1 MMQIVTW
8 RQVNP
13 PPDGTAPG
21 AAIGAFN
28 ELASALEKVSG
39 VGDTHWGFGN
49 GGIVT
54 VTFNDNYA
62 ATDAI
67 LKDSGVQAAVIKVFS
82 LGLGIAETVYVST
95 PEQVMP
101 FLPQQ

>member
-1 MMQIVTW
+1 MMRIITW
-8 RQVNP
+8 RQNNP

-21 AAIGAFN
+21 AAIAAFN
-28 ELASALEKVSG
+28 ELAAAVGKVSG

-54 VTFNDNYA
+54 VTHYDNYA
-62 ATDAI
+62 ATDTI
-67 LKDSGVQAAVIKVFS
+67 LKDSGVQAAVIKVFG
-82 LGLGIAETVYVST
+82 LGLGIAEDVFVAT
-95 PEQVMP
+95 PQQVMP

>member
-8 RQVNP
+8 RTNNP

-21 AAIGAFN
+21 AAIPAFN
-28 ELASALEKVSG
+28 DLAAALGKVSG

-54 VTFNDNYA
+54 VSFTDNYA

-67 LKDSGVQAAVIKVFS
+67 LKDSGVQAAVIKIFG
-82 LGLGIAETVYVST
+82 LGLGIAETVYVAT
-95 PEQVMP
+95 TEQVMP
-101 FLPQQ
+101 FVPQQ

>member
-1 MMQIVTW
+1 MMQIITW
-8 RQVNP
+8 RQNIP

-21 AAIGAFN
+21 AVIAAFN
-28 ELASALEKVSG
+28 ELAAAVGNVSG

-54 VTFNDNYA
+54 VSFNDNYA

-67 LKDSGVQAAVIKVFS
+67 LKDSGVQAAVIKVFG
-82 LGLGIAETVYVST
+82 LGLGLAETVYVST

>member
-1 MMQIVTW
+1 MMRIITW
-8 RQVNP
+8 RATNP

-21 AAIGAFN
+21 AAIAAFN
-28 ELASALEKVSG
+28 ELAAAVSKVSG

-54 VTFNDNYA
+54 VSHYDNYA
-62 ATDAI
+62 ATDDI
-67 LKDSGVQAAVIKVFS
+67 LKDSGVQAAVIKVFG
-82 LGLGIAETVYVST
+82 LGLGIGEDIFVAS
-95 PEQVMP
+95 PQQVMP